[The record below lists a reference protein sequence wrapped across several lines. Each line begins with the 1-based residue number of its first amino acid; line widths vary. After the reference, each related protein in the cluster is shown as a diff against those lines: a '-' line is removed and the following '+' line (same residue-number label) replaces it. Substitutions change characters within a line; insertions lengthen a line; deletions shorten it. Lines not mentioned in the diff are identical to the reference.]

1 MPCLPTHFLVQKIMI
16 TTPCNITLT
25 KGHISNRTA
34 PVRAGLPLILVLT
47 SAFFSV
53 SSLAKPVQPPLN
65 YPIAMTFRA
74 FDNLKLGSDDFNKRL
89 DEQAPYSVIH
99 AARPDEAAGIIHKRW
114 PDKIVTFQDAYGG
127 ISPRDYEKV
136 WPGHLLYK
144 AGTLVNHDV
153 SPQETAIIVK
163 DPKLIAKNNNI
174 IQRTNKKA
182 PFALIIYA
190 LDSTGKPDWSQAE
203 HVVVEAMNGGQLTV
217 KRGQWG
223 SKPLSFK
230 AGKAVVAAHM
240 MFWTQQWQVN
250 FGLQSPRGGADNLSG
265 AEWYAR
271 HIAKRL
277 AAADADG
284 VEFDV
289 ARWTWSNTENHPMD
303 VNNDLVAD
311 YGYIDGVNSFGLGGR
326 VFFRELRKQLGP
338 DKIIQADSNDA
349 AFGVRGWQ
357 YLNGI
362 QMESF
367 PASNHFDRFSPA
379 FLHLRLWTENAEA
392 LPRLSY
398 PFTKTPTTVFANARL
413 PDGRKTDFRF
423 RVGFAA
429 ACLTGMPHPFAT
441 LKNIKF
447 DPANPKPG
455 KEEKNEQMGVFSWDE
470 YHGGDLN
477 DWHWLGRPLNAAQ
490 QDLSDLDKAD
500 LLAKSAWQWNAA
512 TGFNAEHKQTVNE
525 FSAKVKNIP
534 AGILPEKMWF
544 GVQLSPKQGG
554 LRTLQKNRQ
563 YTLEFQARG
572 DDTWNYAGQTFERVP
587 RMIAISGAIK
597 ANKQDTP
604 ITVLADSTLR
614 TYRVSFTAD
623 GSPAPVFG
631 VAEQTGTTEIRN
643 IKLYAGGAER
653 WSREFE
659 KGLVLL
665 NMTNNPWHVAVKKG
679 TYRRLKGPQAPEV
692 NNGQPIENEVVVP
705 AQDALFL
712 VKR

>member
-1 MPCLPTHFLVQKIMI
+1 MINTVTIKPQGLSKHALPAKTNFCPLLL
-16 TTPCNITLT
+16 LT
-25 KGHISNRTA
+25 
-34 PVRAGLPLILVLT
+34 GLFFCIN
-47 SAFFSV
+47 SA
-53 SSLAKPVQPPLN
+53 AQPVQPPAT

-74 FDNLKLGSDDFNKRL
+74 FDNLKLGTEAFNRRL
-89 DEQAPYSVIH
+89 DEQAPYPFIH
-99 AARPDEAAGIIHKRW
+99 AARPDEAATIIHKRW

-127 ISPRDYEKV
+127 ISPSDYEKV
-136 WPGHLLYK
+136 WPGHLLYR
-144 AGTLVNHDV
+144 AGTLINHDV
-153 SPQETAIIVK
+153 APQDTALVVK
-163 DPKLIAKNNNI
+163 DPMLIVKNNKSV
-174 IQRTNKKA
+174 QRINKKV
-182 PFALIIYA
+182 PFSLIIYA
-190 LDSTGKPDWSQAE
+190 LDNTGKPDWSQAE
-203 HVVVEAMNGGQLTV
+203 HVVVEAIKGGQLTV

-240 MFWTQQWQVN
+240 MFWTRQWQVN
-250 FGLQSPRGGADNLSG
+250 FGLQSPRGGKDNLSG

-271 HIAKRL
+271 HIAQRL
-277 AAADADG
+277 AAADANG

-289 ARWTWSNTENHPMD
+289 ARWTWSNTKDHPMD
-303 VNNDLVAD
+303 VNNDLVTD
-311 YGYIDGVNSFGLGGR
+311 YGYIDGVNSFGLGGQ
-326 VFFRELRKQLGP
+326 VFFRELRKQVGP
-338 DKIIQADSNDA
+338 DKIIQADSNDD
-349 AFGVRGWQ
+349 AFGVRGWR

-367 PASNHFDRFSPA
+367 PAANHFDRFSPA
-379 FLHLRLWTENAEA
+379 FLHLRLWAENAEA
-392 LPRLSY
+392 IPHISY
-398 PFTKTPTTVFANARL
+398 PFTKTPTTIFANAKL

-423 RVGFAA
+423 RVGLAA

-441 LKNIKF
+441 LQNIKF
-447 DPANPKPG
+447 DPANPKLG
-455 KEEKNEQMGVFSWDE
+455 KEENNEQMGVFNWDE

-477 DWHWLGRPLNAAQ
+477 DWHWLGRPVGSAQ
-490 QDLSDLDKAD
+490 QDLSDLDKTD
-500 LLAKSAWQWNAA
+500 LLAKSAWQWNMA
-512 TGFNAEHKQTVNE
+512 TGFNTEHKQTANE
-525 FSAKVKNIP
+525 FSAQVKNIP
-534 AGILPEKMWF
+534 AGIPPDKMWY
-544 GVQLSPKQGG
+544 GVQLAPKQGG

-563 YTLEFQARG
+563 YTVEFQARG
-572 DDTWNYAGQTFERVP
+572 DDTWHYAGQTFERVP
-587 RMIAISGAIK
+587 RMIAISGAVN

-623 GSPAPVFG
+623 GSPTPVFG

-665 NMTNNPWHVAVKKG
+665 NMTDNPWRVAMKKG
-679 TYRRLKGPQAPEV
+679 VYRHLKGSQAPEV
-692 NNGQPIENEVVVP
+692 NNGQPVENEIVVP

>member
-1 MPCLPTHFLVQKIMI
+1 MIPTFK
-16 TTPCNITLT
+16 TLT
-25 KGHISNRTA
+25 TTKRYGGNCPR
-34 PVRAGLPLILVLT
+34 PVKTQMRMLLLLT
-47 SAFFSV
+47 GAFCFIDIA
-53 SSLAKPVQPPLN
+53 AKPVQPPSN
-65 YPIAMTFRA
+65 YPIPMTFRA
-74 FDNLKLGSDDFNKRL
+74 FDNLKPGSEAFKKRL
-89 DEQAPYSVIH
+89 DEQAPFPLIH

-127 ISPRDYEKV
+127 IPMLDYEKV

-144 AGTLVNHDV
+144 AGTVLTHDITA
-153 SPQETAIIVK
+153 QDTAIIVK
-163 DPKLIAKNNNI
+163 DPKLIAKNNNAV
-174 IQRTNKKA
+174 QRTNKKA

-203 HVVVEAMNGGQLTV
+203 HVLVEAMKGRNLIV

-230 AGKAVVAAHM
+230 AGKAIVAAHM
-240 MFWTQQWQVN
+240 MFWTRQWQVN
-250 FGLQSPRGGADNLSG
+250 LSLHSPRGGAGNLTG
-265 AEWYAR
+265 AEWFAR
-271 HIAKRL
+271 HIAQRL
-277 AAADADG
+277 GAADANG

-289 ARWTWSNTENHPMD
+289 ARWTWGYPAENPMD
-303 VNNDLVAD
+303 INNDLVAD

-349 AFGVRGWQ
+349 AFGIRGWQ

-367 PASNHFDRFSPA
+367 PAANHFDRFSPA
-379 FLHLRLWTENAEA
+379 FFHLRLWAENAEV

-398 PFTKTPTTVFANARL
+398 PFTKTPTTTFANARL

-423 RVGFAA
+423 RVGLAA
-429 ACLTGMPHPFAT
+429 ACLTGMPHSFAS

-447 DPANPKPG
+447 DPANPKVG
-455 KEEKNEQMGVFSWDE
+455 KKGDSEEKNEQMGVFSWDE

-477 DWHWLGRPLNAAQ
+477 DWQWLGRPISAAQ
-490 QDLSDLDKAD
+490 QDLSGLDKTD
-500 LLAKSAWQWNAA
+500 LLAKSAWQWNV
-512 TGFNAEHKQTVNE
+512 TSGFNAEHKQAANT
-525 FSAKVKNIP
+525 FSAQVKSIP
-534 AGILPEKMWF
+534 AGILPETMWF
-544 GVQLSPKQGG
+544 GVQLAPKQGG
-554 LRTLQKNRQ
+554 LKTLQKNRQ
-563 YTLEFQARG
+563 YTVEFQARG
-572 DDTWNYAGQTFERVP
+572 DDTWHYAGQTFERVP
-587 RMIAISGAIK
+587 RMIAISGAAK
-597 ANKQDTP
+597 ANKRDTP

-614 TYRVSFTAD
+614 TYRISFTAD
-623 GSPAPVFG
+623 GSPAPIFG
-631 VAEQTGTTEIRN
+631 IAEQVGTTEINN

-665 NMTNNPWHVAVKKG
+665 NMTDTPWPVAVKKG
-679 TYRRLKGPQAPEV
+679 LYKHLKGLQAPEV
-692 NNGQPIENEVVVP
+692 NNGQAVENEVVVP

>member
-1 MPCLPTHFLVQKIMI
+1 MI
-16 TTPCNITLT
+16 STSSNITLSERPIG
-25 KGHISNRTA
+25 KPIPS
-34 PVRAGLPLILVLT
+34 VRLKLQLLFVLT

-53 SSLAKPVQPPLN
+53 NSLAKPVQPPPT
-65 YPIAMTFRA
+65 YPIPMTFRA
-74 FDNLKLGSDDFNKRL
+74 FDNLKPGSEAFKKRL
-89 DEQAPYSVIH
+89 DEQAPFPLIH
-99 AARPDEAAGIIHKRW
+99 AARPDEAAAIIHKRW

-144 AGTLVNHDV
+144 TGTLVNRDV
-153 SPQETAIIVK
+153 TPQDTTIVVN
-163 DPKLIAKNNNI
+163 DTKLIAKNNNVI
-174 IQRTNKKA
+174 VRTNKKA

-203 HVVVEAMNGGQLTV
+203 HVIVEAMNGRQLTV

-240 MFWTQQWQVN
+240 MFWTRQWQVN
-250 FGLQSPRGGADNLSG
+250 FSLHSPRGGADNLTG
-265 AEWYAR
+265 AEWFAR

-277 AAADADG
+277 AAANADG

-289 ARWTWSNTENHPMD
+289 ARWTWGYPAQNPMD
-303 VNNDLVAD
+303 INNDLVAD
-311 YGYIDGVNSFGLGGR
+311 YGYIDGVNSFGLGGQ

-367 PASNHFDRFSPA
+367 PAANHFDRFSPA

-392 LPRLSY
+392 SPRLSY
-398 PFTKTPTTVFANARL
+398 PFTKTPTTTFANARQ
-413 PDGRKTDFRF
+413 PNGRKTDFRF
-423 RVGFAA
+423 RVGLAA
-429 ACLTGMPHPFAT
+429 ACLTGMPHPFAS
-441 LKNIKF
+441 LKSIKF
-447 DPANPKPG
+447 DPANPKTG
-455 KEEKNEQMGVFSWDE
+455 QKSDVEGKNEQMGVFSWDE

-477 DWHWLGRPLNAAQ
+477 DWHWLGRPISPAQ
-490 QDLSDLDKAD
+490 QDLSDLDKTD
-500 LLAKSAWQWNAA
+500 LLAKSAWQWNTG
-512 TGFNAEHKQTVNE
+512 TGFKAEHKQAANA
-525 FSAKVKNIP
+525 FSAQVKSIP
-534 AGILPEKMWF
+534 AGILPEKLWF
-544 GVQLSPKQGG
+544 GVQLAPKQGG

-563 YTLEFQARG
+563 YTVEFQARG
-572 DDTWNYAGQTFERVP
+572 DDTWHYAGQTFERVP
-587 RMIAISGAIK
+587 RMIAISGAIQT
-597 ANKQDTP
+597 NKRDTP
-604 ITVLADSTLR
+604 ISVLADSTLR

-623 GSPAPVFG
+623 GSPAPAFG
-631 VAEQTGTTEIRN
+631 VSEQAGTTEIRN

-665 NMTNNPWHVAVKKG
+665 NMTDNPWRVAVKKG
-679 TYRRLKGPQAPEV
+679 TYRHLKGSQAPEV
-692 NNGQPIENEVVVP
+692 NNGQAVENEVVVP